1 MTSKTFSKWSTVL
14 AGLVGSAAN
23 ISVVASFVFGLFI
36 KAISAEY
43 GWLRSE
49 MTVAITCFY
58 IFAGLG
64 SLCLGV
70 IISRWSIRWP
80 SIIFVTIAA
89 AALGSIAL
97 LPRSVLLLSIVFS
110 ITGFFGSAANS
121 MPYAVAI
128 ARWFDRN
135 RGLALAIAMSGTGI
149 SSIFMSRYANWL
161 LEHYGWRG
169 GYVGVAL
176 FVASFGLTALLLL
189 FRDPPPDTRRVE
201 LPLTLRQLYTGDRV
215 FWLIAGPIFLISVTL
230 LGLVTNVA
238 PILTDRSMTLREV
251 ATLMGLLGISTWA
264 TRLGLGV
271 LLDRIHVR
279 IISGTIFLLVAL
291 GALLLTIDSHGWLLP
306 AIAAVLIGCGMGAE
320 ADILTYT
327 VSRYFGPRALGKAVG
342 AVWILWAW
350 GGALGVTIGSA
361 AYDLFGSYVVALV
374 FFSVV
379 AVTAAVII
387 FQLGAY
393 RFGELEEIVDDA
405 ATLPR
410 IATPESTMLQ

>member
-23 ISVVASFVFGLFI
+23 ISVVASYVFGLFI

-49 MTVAITCFY
+49 MSVAITCFY

-70 IISRWSIRWP
+70 IISRWSIRRP

-135 RGLALAIAMSGTGI
+135 RGLALAIAVSGTGI

-176 FVASFGLTALLLL
+176 FVASVGLTALLLL

-215 FWLIAGPIFLISVTL
+215 FWLIAGPIFLISVAL

-279 IISGTIFLLVAL
+279 IISATIFLLVAL
-291 GALLLTIDSHGWLLP
+291 GALLLTIDSHGRLLP

-320 ADILTYT
+320 ADILTYA

-361 AYDLFGSYVVALV
+361 AYDLFGSYLVALV

-379 AVTAAVII
+379 AVAAAVII

-393 RFGELEEIVDDA
+393 RFGVLELEIVDDA
-405 ATLPR
+405 ATLE
-410 IATPESTMLQ
+410 AA

>member
-1 MTSKTFSKWSTVL
+1 MTSKKFSKWSTVL

-23 ISVVASFVFGLFI
+23 ISVVASYVFGLFI

-70 IISRWSIRWP
+70 IISRWSIRRP

-135 RGLALAIAMSGTGI
+135 RGLALAIAVSGTGI

-215 FWLIAGPIFLISVTL
+215 FWLIAGPIFLISVAL

-291 GALLLTIDSHGWLLP
+291 GALLLTIDSHGRLLP

-374 FFSVV
+374 FFSAV
-379 AVTAAVII
+379 AVAAAVII

-393 RFGELEEIVDDA
+393 RFGELEKIVDDA
-405 ATLPR
+405 ATLEGAVEARP
-410 IATPESTMLQ
+410 L

>member
-23 ISVVASFVFGLFI
+23 ISVVASYVFGLFI

-49 MTVAITCFY
+49 VTVAITCFY

-64 SLCLGV
+64 SLCLGI
-70 IISRWSIRWP
+70 IISRWSIRRP

-135 RGLALAIAMSGTGI
+135 RGLALAIAVSGTGI

-161 LEHYGWRG
+161 MEHYGWRG

-176 FVASFGLTALLLL
+176 FVASVGLTALLLL

-215 FWLIAGPIFLISVTL
+215 FWLIAGPIFLISVAL

-279 IISGTIFLLVAL
+279 IISATIFLLVAL
-291 GALLLTIDSHGWLLP
+291 GALLLTIDSHGRLLP

-320 ADILTYT
+320 ADILTYA

-342 AVWILWAW
+342 AVWILWA
-350 GGALGVTIGSA
+350 
-361 AYDLFGSYVVALV
+361 YVVALV

-393 RFGELEEIVDDA
+393 RFGVLELEIVDDA
-405 ATLPR
+405 ATLE
-410 IATPESTMLQ
+410 AA

>member
-1 MTSKTFSKWSTVL
+1 MTSKTFSKWSTVV
-14 AGLVGSAAN
+14 AGLGGSAAN
-23 ISVVASFVFGLFI
+23 MGVVSSYVFGLFI

-49 MTVAITCFY
+49 MTIAITCFY

-64 SLCLGV
+64 SLSLGV
-70 IISRWSIRWP
+70 IISRWSIRWS
-80 SIIFVTIAA
+80 SIIFVAIAA
-89 AALGSIAL
+89 SALGSIAL
-97 LPRSVLLLSIVFS
+97 LPRSVVLLSIIFS

-161 LEHYGWRG
+161 MERYGWRG
-169 GYVGVAL
+169 SYVGVAL

-189 FRDPPPDTRRVE
+189 FRDPPSDTRRVE
-201 LPLTLRQLYTGDRV
+201 TPLTLRQLYTSDRV
-215 FWLIAGPIFLISVTL
+215 FWLIAAPIFLISVTL
-230 LGLVTNVA
+230 LGLVTNLA

-264 TRLGLGV
+264 TRLGLGL

-279 IISGTIFLLVAL
+279 IISSTIFLLVAV
-291 GALLLTIDSHGWLLP
+291 GAMFLIADSHGRLLP
-306 AIAAVLIGCGMGAE
+306 AVAAVLIGCGMGAE

-342 AVWILWAW
+342 AVWIFWAW
-350 GGALGVTIGSA
+350 GAAIGVTIGSG

-374 FFSVV
+374 FYSI
-379 AVTAAVII
+379 AALAAAVIV

-393 RFGELEEIVDDA
+393 RFGELED
-405 ATLPR
+405 
-410 IATPESTMLQ
+410 S